1 MNKKLSVSLM
11 CCDLM
16 NVARDVKNL
25 EDGGVDWFHLDMM
38 DAHLVPNLTFGPD
51 FVNGLRKIS
60 DTPFDIHMMIEDPEF
75 IINSI
80 NLFSK
85 DYVTLHVELQK
96 DILYKNMALLKTKGV
111 HVGLALNPE
120 TPVEAIEPYVDDID
134 LVLLMLVR
142 PGFAGGKMIEGI
154 MDKVK
159 QMKTYLAHMGKD
171 NVLISTDGNITL
183 ERAKFMATQGAD
195 EFVGGTSAVFRRG
208 MDIKKTVPDFYKFIA
223 E

>member
-80 NLFSK
+80 NLSSK

-96 DILYKNMALLKTKGV
+96 DILYKNMVLLKTKGV

-195 EFVGGTSAVFRRG
+195 VFVGGTSAVFRKG

>member
-1 MNKKLSVSLM
+1 
-11 CCDLM
+11 M

-80 NLFSK
+80 NLSSK

-96 DILYKNMALLKTKGV
+96 DILYKNMVLLKTKGV

-159 QMKTYLAHMGKD
+159 QMKTYLAHIGKD

-195 EFVGGTSAVFRRG
+195 VFVGGTSAVFRKG

>member
-111 HVGLALNPE
+111 HFGLALNPE

-195 EFVGGTSAVFRRG
+195 VFVGGTSAVFRKG

>member
-80 NLFSK
+80 NLSSK

-96 DILYKNMALLKTKGV
+96 DILYKNMVLLKTKGV

-159 QMKTYLAHMGKD
+159 QMKTYLAHIGKD

-195 EFVGGTSAVFRRG
+195 VFVGGTSAVFRKG

>member
-111 HVGLALNPE
+111 HFGLALNPE
-120 TPVEAIEPYVDDID
+120 TPVGAIEPYVDDID

-195 EFVGGTSAVFRRG
+195 VFVGGTSAVFRKG

>member
-80 NLFSK
+80 NLSSK

-96 DILYKNMALLKTKGV
+96 DILYKNMVLLKTKGV

-159 QMKTYLAHMGKD
+159 QMKTYLAHIGKD

-195 EFVGGTSAVFRRG
+195 VFVGGTSAVFRKG
-208 MDIKKTVPDFYKFIA
+208 IDIKKTVPDFYKFIA

>member
-1 MNKKLSVSLM
+1 
-11 CCDLM
+11 M
-16 NVARDVKNL
+16 NVASDVKKL

-38 DAHLVPNLTFGPD
+38 DAHMVPNLTFGPD
-51 FVNGLRKIS
+51 FVNSLRKIS
-60 DTPFDIHMMIEDPEF
+60 ETPFDIHMMIEDPEF

-80 NLFSK
+80 NLSEN
-85 DYVTLHVELQK
+85 DYVTLHAELQET
-96 DILYKNMALLKTKGV
+96 ILCKNIKLLKAKGV

-120 TPVEAIEPYVDDID
+120 TPIEAIERYIDDID

-142 PGFAGGKMIEGI
+142 PGFAGGTMIDGI
-154 MDKVK
+154 MNKVS
-159 QMKTYLAHMGKD
+159 QLKTYLASKGKD

-195 EFVGGTSAVFRRG
+195 VFVGGTSAVFRKG
-208 MDIKKTVPDFYKFIA
+208 MDIRETVPEFYKFLG

>member
-1 MNKKLSVSLM
+1 M

-80 NLFSK
+80 NLSSK

-96 DILYKNMALLKTKGV
+96 DILYKNMVLLKTKGV

-159 QMKTYLAHMGKD
+159 QMKTYLAHIGKD

-195 EFVGGTSAVFRRG
+195 VFVGGTSAVFRKG